1 MYSKLCLFSLV
12 LSVAQSV
19 LFSESHELHCDVQ
32 DASNLQLLQ
41 VSHGMY
47 RASVE
52 PSGLVHELDGSWAAE
67 DDDDDSSL
75 KPSLLAFVESE
86 AEDMTSMH
94 YLLQTS
100 RDIVPLTAKA
110 EAIPA
115 VTLQVNMSVIKAA
128 PSSPAAPLA
137 HSKDTQDAKTDIII
151 LGPEEARGTTIIL
164 GSNSVPAAHAA
175 AAVSVEE
182 RPAPTAK
189 ATVAAMAEERPV
201 PTAVEA
207 QLPDK
212 ANASNSVSAQK
223 KSNASKNFL
232 SVNMMWSSP
241 LDVLATWR
249 GSGVSRSSLQALFA
263 LFVVAL
269 FVVLLL
275 LLLVGAARLGR
286 WCVRSWR
293 YSEEKT
299 LREHIVGMPRS
310 PGMEVVNQLI
320 AGSVYDCAIMR
331 PLSSKQLIRL
341 EARVEEAASGF
352 CLWTPLTQQAC
363 VRYTATVSRQTQ
375 GASLSVPLSH
385 QSSSIDFVVSVLD
398 APHVRI
404 EIEGRDLSTFDMTT
418 GRMSAKRTFDSAA
431 RHWQEFAMT
440 YQIGGKT
447 QPVSRFRS
455 EHSVLEF
462 QETAIVLGTS
472 ITLVGELQRNAVG
485 TLLLRPCLED
495 RSENAEPAKQE
506 PSWKT
511 SWESPDVQ
519 DSSSWSAIQGSL
531 RTARKPWLGKV
542 WVSDDPT
549 LLGTSHKHAKYDPLT
564 DLKIK
569 SSRDCSGQLT
579 EGFVN
584 LISSGGQ

>member
-12 LSVAQSV
+12 VSVAQSV
-19 LFSESHELHCDVQ
+19 LFSESHELHCDAQ

-41 VSHGMY
+41 VSHGIY

-52 PSGLVHELDGSWAAE
+52 PSGLVHELDGSWAA

-75 KPSLLAFVESE
+75 KPSSLAFVESE

-100 RDIVPLTAKA
+100 RDIVPLNAKA
-110 EAIPA
+110 EAIPV
-115 VTLQVNMSVIKAA
+115 VTLQVNMSVIKAS
-128 PSSPAAPLA
+128 PSSPSAPLA
-137 HSKDTQDAKTDIII
+137 DSKDTQDAKTDIII
-151 LGPEEARGTTIIL
+151 LGPEEARGTTITL

-182 RPAPTAK
+182 WPVPTVK
-189 ATVAAMAEERPV
+189 ATVAAMAEEKLV
-201 PTAVEA
+201 PTAVKA
-207 QLPDK
+207 QLPVK
-212 ANASNSVSAQK
+212 ANASSSGSAQK
-223 KSNASKNFL
+223 KSHFL
-232 SVNMMWSSP
+232 VSTMWSSP
-241 LDVLATWR
+241 LDVLATWQ
-249 GSGVSRSSLQALFA
+249 GSGESRSSLQAVFA

-275 LLLVGAARLGR
+275 LLLVGAGRFGR
-286 WCVRSWR
+286 WCIRSWR

-440 YQIGGKT
+440 YQIGGKA

-472 ITLVGELQRNAVG
+472 ITVVGELQRNAVG

-495 RSENAEPAKQE
+495 RSENAEPATQE

-511 SWESPDVQ
+511 SWESPDAQ

-564 DLKIK
+564 
-569 SSRDCSGQLT
+569 T
-579 EGFVN
+579 
-584 LISSGGQ
+584 